1 MGAQQGKTY
10 TAGFHVLNVQP
21 NSPGEEAGLVS
32 FFDYIVVAN
41 GVDLDRENSFAEIL
55 KENVG
60 KPVEICIYSSR
71 DEGVRVTTVTPRDN
85 WGGKGLLGLS
95 IRFCQLK
102 GAGEFVWHILDVYP
116 QSPASAA
123 GLNAHTDYIVG
134 AADVVFSS
142 SDDFFNLI
150 NAKMGEVVRLY
161 VYNSVTEEIR
171 LVTIVPNRNW
181 GGEGSL
187 GCDVGY
193 GLLHKIPASSGK
205 VKPKSIA
212 QPVVG
217 PKTTPSADDLISE
230 LAATPLITPNA
241 SSILTSSPPST
252 PPVQV
257 SSAAQ
262 PSPVVS
268 APSVPLPSVTLPTT
282 APSISPAITLPTVP
296 SPILPSAVTVNSGVG
311 ASTVPPTI
319 SLPTMAIPTSISIP
333 AIAPQVSVIPAT
345 TSASS
350 SSISLP
356 STEQLQKQ
364 LEQLKLQQQRLQ
376 ELRNKQLG
384 VTPPAVSTSSP
395 SNAPASILPST
406 GSDPSLA
413 APQLSAQTLTQLK
426 LQALAAKQQ
435 QQ

>member
-10 TAGFHVLNVQP
+10 TAGFHVLNVQA

-32 FFDYIVVAN
+32 FFDYIVSAN
-41 GVDLDRENSFAEIL
+41 GADLDRENSFAEIL
-55 KENVG
+55 KEHVG
-60 KPVEICIYSSR
+60 KPVELCVYSSR

-116 QSPASAA
+116 QSPATTA
-123 GLNAHTDYIVG
+123 GLIAHTDYIVG

-150 NAKMGEVVRLY
+150 NAKMGEVVKLY
-161 VYNSVTEEIR
+161 VYNSTTEEIR
-171 LVTIVPNRNW
+171 LVNIVPNRNW

-193 GLLHKIPASSGK
+193 GLLHKIPAATGK
-205 VKPKSIA
+205 AKSKPIVKPAS
-212 QPVVG
+212 
-217 PKTTPSADDLISE
+217 SSDDLGPSE
-230 LAATPLITPNA
+230 FASTPLITPTA
-241 SSILTSSPPST
+241 SAILTASPPST

-257 SSAAQ
+257 SSAVQSQ
-262 PSPVVS
+262 PSPPVS
-268 APSVPLPSVTLPTT
+268 VLPPPTTT
-282 APSISPAITLPTVP
+282 APPSLVVVPATASPVISAATLPAVSTPPLPTFVNPIVTPVAAVP
-296 SPILPSAVTVNSGVG
+296 TTGL
-311 ASTVPPTI
+311 STPPTI
-319 SLPTMAIPTSISIP
+319 PSTTPQITP
-333 AIAPQVSVIPAT
+333 AAAT
-345 TSASS
+345 SS
-350 SSISLP
+350 SSSVSLP

-384 VTPPAVSTSSP
+384 ITPPATSTSSP
-395 SNAPASILPST
+395 SNAPANAAIASS

-413 APQLSAQTLTQLK
+413 PAQFSAQTLTQLK

>member
-10 TAGFHVLNVQP
+10 TAGFHVLNVQA

-32 FFDYIVVAN
+32 FFDYIVSAN
-41 GVDLDRENSFAEIL
+41 GADLDRENSFAEIL
-55 KENVG
+55 KEHIG
-60 KPVEICIYSSR
+60 KPVELCVYSSR

-116 QSPASAA
+116 QSPATTA
-123 GLNAHTDYIVG
+123 GLIAHTDYIVG
-134 AADVVFSS
+134 ASDVVFSS
-142 SDDFFNLI
+142 ADDFFNLI
-150 NAKMGEVVRLY
+150 NAKMGEVVKLY
-161 VYNSVTEEIR
+161 VYNSTTEEIR
-171 LVTIVPNRNW
+171 LVNIVPNRNW

-193 GLLHKIPASSGK
+193 GLLHKIPAGTGKAKSKPIVKMVSS
-205 VKPKSIA
+205 S
-212 QPVVG
+212 
-217 PKTTPSADDLISE
+217 DDLGPSE
-230 LAATPLITPNA
+230 FAATPLITPTA
-241 SSILTSSPPST
+241 SAILTASPPST

-257 SSAAQ
+257 SSAVQSPPSPPVSVLPHSLPIATTT
-262 PSPVVS
+262 PSPVVVPATASPVIS
-268 APSVPLPSVTLPTT
+268 AATLTAVPTPPLPTLVNPVVTPVAAAPTT
-282 APSISPAITLPTVP
+282 GL
-296 SPILPSAVTVNSGVG
+296 
-311 ASTVPPTI
+311 STPPTI
-319 SLPTMAIPTSISIP
+319 PSL
-333 AIAPQVSVIPAT
+333 APQSTPTAAT
-345 TSASS
+345 SS
-350 SSISLP
+350 SSSASISLP

-384 VTPPAVSTSSP
+384 ITPPATSTSSP
-395 SNAPASILPST
+395 SNAPANAALAST

-413 APQLSAQTLTQLK
+413 PSQFSAQTLTQLK